1 VLAAARSADRLMAD
15 YKVVVD
21 NSTVPVGA
29 ADQVRQAIAEEL
41 SARDEPMNFAIVG
54 NPELRKE
61 GAAIDDFMGP
71 GRIVVGSDD

>member
-1 VLAAARSADRLMAD
+1 MAD